1 MLFGRNVISRRTVL
15 RGTLLG
21 GAAVALPL
29 PRLGAMLNGNG
40 TAYASGAALPVRFG
54 FWFFGNGIIPS
65 RWVPNAT
72 GIGDA
77 WTLSEELEPL
87 LAVKPWVSVV
97 TGMDVKVADSAPHAS
112 FPACA
117 LSGATNGNKTTL
129 LPTIDQVV
137 AQMIGGGTTFPT
149 GLHIG
154 VGNSSGG
161 TALGDT
167 MSFSG
172 MNAPN
177 PADFSPTDIY
187 KKLFPF
193 ASTATSSTTPAA
205 PDPTLLRRQMVLD
218 AVNTEAKTLRAR
230 LGTEDQQRLDRHL
243 EGVQELETQ
252 IMRAQGPKVT
262 GTLVDP
268 DMAYANRG
276 SDGSLSRDRCQAFND
291 LLVFAMSTD
300 LTRTFSYTFTPP
312 ASFQSYADCGLGT
325 GGYHGDYGHR
335 GSPKGA
341 AYATAGM
348 NTGVRYAM
356 TNLADLASRMQ
367 ETPDG
372 AGNLLDNSCI
382 YTTSCTSESQTHSP
396 LDFPLLITGKA
407 GGKLKGDQHI
417 RLVGENTTTVLY
429 TIYQIFG
436 GTAQTFGMGDGQV
449 SSALPALLT

>member
-1 MLFGRNVISRRTVL
+1 ML
-15 RGTLLG
+15 RGALAG
-21 GAAVALPL
+21 GAVVAVPL
-29 PRLGAMLNGNG
+29 PRLGGMLNGNG
-40 TAYASGAALPVRFG
+40 SAYADGTALPLRFG

-77 WTLSEELEPL
+77 WTLSEQLEPL
-87 LAVKPWVSVV
+87 LAVKPWLSVI

-129 LPTIDQVV
+129 LPTIDQVIGK
-137 AQMIGGGTTFPT
+137 MIGGGTTFGVN

-154 VGNSSGG
+154 IGNSSGG

-167 MSFSG
+167 MSFS
-172 MNAPN
+172 APSQPN
-177 PADFSPTDIY
+177 PPEFSPANLF

-193 ASTATSSTTPAA
+193 TSTTNGGAPAA
-205 PDPTLLRRQMVLD
+205 PDPDLLRRQMVLD
-218 AVNTEAKTLRAR
+218 AVNTEAAALRTR
-230 LGTEDQQRLDRHL
+230 LGVDDQQRLDRHL
-243 EGVQELETQ
+243 EGIHELQSQ
-252 IMRAQGPKVT
+252 IMRAQGPKVS
-262 GTLVDP
+262 GTLVNP
-268 DMAYANRG
+268 DTVYPSRG
-276 SDGSLSRDRCQAFND
+276 ADGSLSRARCEAFND
-291 LLVFAMSTD
+291 LLVFALSTD
-300 LTRTFSYTFTPP
+300 LTRNFSYTFTPP

-356 TNLADLASRMQ
+356 SNLADLLTRMK

-372 AGNLLDNSCI
+372 GSTLLDNSAV

-396 LDFPLLITGKA
+396 LDFPLLVAGKV

-417 RLVGENTTTVLY
+417 RLVGENTTTVLN
-429 TIYQIFG
+429 TLYQVFG
-436 GTAQTFGMGDGQV
+436 GTAQTFGMGAGQV
-449 SSALPALLT
+449 GTALPALLT

>member
-1 MLFGRNVISRRTVL
+1 MAVFGRNGISRRTVL
-15 RGTLLG
+15 RGMLAG
-21 GAAVALPL
+21 GVSVIVPL
-29 PRLGAMLNGNG
+29 PRLGAMLNSNG

-72 GIGDA
+72 GVGDA
-77 WTLSEELEPL
+77 WTLSEELAPL
-87 LAVKPWVSVV
+87 LAVKPWVSVI
-97 TGMDVKVADSAPHAS
+97 TGTDVKVADSAPHAS

-129 LPTIDQVV
+129 LPTIDQVI
-137 AQMIGGGTTFPT
+137 AQMIGKGTTFPT
-149 GLHIG
+149 GIPIG
-154 VGNSSGG
+154 IGNSSGG

-172 MNAPN
+172 INQPN
-177 PADFSPTDIY
+177 PPYFSPTTLFQ
-187 KKLFPF
+187 KLMQF
-193 ASTATSSTTPAA
+193 ASTATSAPAA
-205 PDPTLLRRQMVLD
+205 PDPELAREQMVLN
-218 AVNTEAKTLRAR
+218 AVNTQAAALRTK

-243 EGVQELETQ
+243 EGIQELQTQ
-252 IMRAQGPKVT
+252 IMRAQGPKVS
-262 GTLVDP
+262 GTLVNP
-268 DMAYANRG
+268 DTVFPNRG
-276 SDGSLSRDRCQAFND
+276 SDGSLSRARCQAFND
-291 LLVFAMSTD
+291 LLVFALSTD

-325 GGYHGDYGHR
+325 GGFHGDFGHR

-356 TNLADLASRMQ
+356 TNLADLLTRMQ

-372 AGNLLDNSCI
+372 AGSLLDNSCV

-396 LDFPLLITGKA
+396 ADFPLLVSGKA
-407 GGKLKGDQHI
+407 GGKFKGDQHV
-417 RLVGENTTTVLY
+417 RLLGANSSLVLN
-429 TIYQIFG
+429 TIYQTFG
-436 GTAQTFGMGDGQV
+436 GTAPTFGLNEGQV
-449 SSALPALLT
+449 SSAIPALLA

>member
-40 TAYASGAALPVRFG
+40 TAYANGTALPVRFG

-77 WTLSEELEPL
+77 WTLSEELAPL
-87 LAVKPWVSVV
+87 SAVKPWVSVV

-129 LPTIDQVV
+129 LPTIDQVI

-149 GLHIG
+149 GLHVG

-177 PADFSPTDIY
+177 PADFSPSNLY

-193 ASTATSSTTPAA
+193 ASTANNSATPAA
-205 PDPTLLRRQMVLD
+205 PDPSLLRRQMVLD

-252 IMRAQGPKVT
+252 IMRAQGPKVA
-262 GTLVDP
+262 GMLVDP
-268 DMAYANRG
+268 DMAYASRG
-276 SDGSLSRDRCQAFND
+276 SDGSLSRARCQAFND
-291 LLVFAMSTD
+291 LLVFALSTD

-356 TNLADLASRMQ
+356 TNLADLLTSMK

-372 AGNLLDNSCI
+372 ATTLLDNSCV

-396 LDFPLLITGKA
+396 VDFPLLVSGTA

-417 RLVGENTTTVLY
+417 RLVGDNTTKVLF
-429 TIYQIFG
+429 TLYQTFG
-436 GTAQTFGMGDGQV
+436 GTAATFGLNEGQV
-449 SSALPALLT
+449 SSGVPALLA